1 MSTPDFGRTR
11 PLAPSIHPSAV
22 YCVPDLDV
30 LDAIYAG
37 EEPGFI
43 YARDGHPNARSLA
56 MELAKA
62 EAASWGIV
70 TATGMGAISGPLLA
84 LVSQGERIVASN
96 SLYGKT
102 TKLLA
107 QEMSRFGVISQF
119 VDTNDLNAVRA
130 ALETPARILL
140 VETVSN
146 PLCRIADLPALAEL
160 AHSRNCLLFVDNTFA
175 SPYLCRPLEMGADL
189 VMESLTK
196 MIGGHSDVTLG
207 FVGGSDAAHSAPIG
221 AGISTWGL
229 AANPFDCWLAERGFA
244 TLDLRMPAA
253 TANAI
258 AIADWLAVQH
268 GVLRVVYP
276 GRRDHPDHELM
287 QRILPSGSG
296 NMLCFELSGGR
307 DAVNRFLRQAPEIPF
322 CPSLGHHRTT
332 CSHPDTTSHR
342 YELHDEKLK
351 LGITSGLIRLS
362 VGCEPLIEI
371 QREMAKGLA
380 LAPSVQ

>member
-1 MSTPDFGRTR
+1 MHTPDFGRTR

-30 LDAIYAG
+30 LDAIYVG
-37 EEPGFI
+37 GEPGFI

-62 EAASWGIV
+62 EAAAWGIV
-70 TATGMGAISGPLLA
+70 TASGMGAISGPLLS

-107 QEMSRFGVISQF
+107 QEMSRFGVVSQF
-119 VDTNDLNAVRA
+119 VDTNDLAAVRL
-130 ALETPARILL
+130 ALDTPSRILL

-146 PLCRIADLPALAEL
+146 PLCRIADLTALAEL
-160 AHSRNCLLFVDNTFA
+160 AHARNCLLFVDNTFA
-175 SPYLCRPLEMGADL
+175 SPYLCRPLVMGADL

-207 FVGGSDAAHSAPIG
+207 FVGGSNAAHATPVG

-229 AANPFDCWLAERGFA
+229 AANPFDCWLAERGLA

-258 AIADWLAVQH
+258 AIADWLVTQP
-268 GVLRVVYP
+268 GIVRVVYP
-276 GRRDHPDHELM
+276 GRHDHPDHELAK
-287 QRILPSGSG
+287 RILPNGSG
-296 NMLCFELSGGR
+296 NMLCFELAGGR
-307 DAVNRFLRQAPEIPF
+307 DAVNHFMHHATEVPF

-342 YELHDEKLK
+342 YEPKEEKRK
-351 LGITSGLIRLS
+351 LGITPGLVRLS
-362 VGCEPLIEI
+362 VGCEPLAEI
-371 QREMAKGLA
+371 QREMGKGLG
-380 LAPSVQ
+380 

>member
-130 ALETPARILL
+130 ALGTPARVLL

-229 AANPFDCWLAERGFA
+229 AANPFDCWLAERGLA

-253 TANAI
+253 TTNAI
-258 AIADWLAVQH
+258 AIADWLAVQP
-268 GVLRVVYP
+268 GVVRVVYP

-307 DAVNRFLRQAPEIPF
+307 DAVNRFLHQAPEIPF

-351 LGITSGLIRLS
+351 LGITPGLIRLS
-362 VGCEPLIEI
+362 VGCEPQAEI

-380 LAPSVQ
+380 LAPSV

>member
-1 MSTPDFGRTR
+1 MSAPDFGRTR

-22 YCVPDLDV
+22 YCVPNLDV

-56 MELAKA
+56 MELAKV
-62 EAASWGIV
+62 EGASWGIV

-119 VDTNDLNAVRA
+119 LDTNDLNAVRA
-130 ALETPARILL
+130 ALDAPARILL

-160 AHSRNCLLFVDNTFA
+160 AHARNCLLFVDNTFA

-207 FVGGSDAAHSAPIG
+207 FVGGSNPAHSAPIG

-229 AANPFDCWLAERGFA
+229 AANPFDCWLAERGLA

-258 AIADWLAVQH
+258 AIADWLAAQP
-268 GVLRVVYP
+268 GVVRVVYP
-276 GRRDHPDHELM
+276 GRRDHPDRELM

-307 DAVNRFLRQAPEIPF
+307 DAVNRFLHQAPEIPF

-342 YELHDEKLK
+342 YEPEAEKRK
-351 LGITSGLIRLS
+351 HGITPGLIRLS
-362 VGCEPLIEI
+362 VGCEPLAEI

-380 LAPSVQ
+380 LASDV